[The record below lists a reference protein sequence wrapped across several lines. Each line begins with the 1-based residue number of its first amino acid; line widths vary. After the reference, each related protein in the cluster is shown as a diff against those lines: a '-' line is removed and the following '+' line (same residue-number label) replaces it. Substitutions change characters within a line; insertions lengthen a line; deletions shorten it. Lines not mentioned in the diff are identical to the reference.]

1 MILHYS
7 SYFIIIAGV
16 FAAAWLVQMFL
27 QLMLNFKV
35 LRCCKHQKQ
44 QYVSVDEAKPGVSIV
59 IYANNQGEV
68 LKCNLPLLLDVDY
81 PNFEVI
87 VVDDMSTDETL
98 DVLTV
103 MEQRSE
109 YLFHTKITDKVRTM
123 SHRKLALL
131 LGVKAAPKD
140 IIVTTTA
147 NCIPA
152 TRNWLNA
159 LVRQFGEKTDIVI
172 GPMVFESRVGL
183 IRRFCQY
190 DLFQRMI
197 TMFGVALSFRAFAGW
212 GSNMAFRKAV
222 LFADNNKAFS
232 SHLNIKPGE
241 DDLMVSAMA
250 RKDNIGVACSTDALM
265 VSKERP
271 LVKAWSKDRVNR
283 AFTAKRYGFVPTFF
297 KCLDYSTR
305 YLCVFAGLAL
315 ATLAAMSFDWIV
327 LSAALLLLV
336 ARMITNVSLAYCTS
350 KELGIHRYVLSPVIY
365 DLVIPVVDLVFWIR
379 ASVRNKTFYVSR
391 V

>member
-7 SYFIIIAGV
+7 YYFIIIASV

-27 QLMLNFKV
+27 QLMLNLRV
-35 LRCCKHQKQ
+35 LRYSKTQKR

-59 IYANNQGEV
+59 IRTHNQCDA

-87 VVDDMSTDETL
+87 VVDDMSTDGTL
-98 DVLTV
+98 DLLTV

-131 LGVKAAPKD
+131 LGVKAAHNE

-147 NCIPA
+147 DCIPA

-159 LVRQFGEKTDIVI
+159 MVRQFGEKTDIVI

-190 DLFQRMI
+190 DLFQRLI
-197 TMFGVALSFRAFAGW
+197 TMFGFALSFRAFAGW

-222 LFADNNKAFS
+222 LFADNNKAFY
-232 SHLNIKPGE
+232 SHLNIKTGE

-250 RKDNIGVACSTDALM
+250 RKDNVAVACSTDALM
-265 VSKERP
+265 ISKERQ

-283 AFTAKRYGFVPTFF
+283 AFSAKRYGLVPKFL

-305 YLCVFAGLAL
+305 YLCVVAGVAL
-315 ATLAAMSFDWIV
+315 AVMAAMSHDWTV

-336 ARMITNVSLAYCTS
+336 LRIIINVSLAYCTS
-350 KELGIHRYVLSPVIY
+350 KELGIHRYLLSPVIY

-379 ASVRNKTFYVSR
+379 ASVHNKTFYVSR

>member
-7 SYFIIIAGV
+7 SYFIIIASV

-27 QLMLNFKV
+27 QLMLNLRV
-35 LRCCKHQKQ
+35 LRYSKTQKR
-44 QYVSVDEAKPGVSIV
+44 QYISVDEAKPGVSIV
-59 IYANNQGEV
+59 IRTHNQCEA

-87 VVDDMSTDETL
+87 VVDDMSTDGTL
-98 DVLTV
+98 DLLTV

-131 LGVKAAPKD
+131 LGVKAAHNE

-147 NCIPA
+147 DCIPA

-159 LVRQFGEKTDIVI
+159 MVRQFGEKTDIVI
-172 GPMVFESRVGL
+172 GPMVFESRVGF

-190 DLFQRMI
+190 DLFQRLI
-197 TMFGVALSFRAFAGW
+197 TMFGFALSFRAFAGW

-222 LFADNNKAFS
+222 LFADNNKAFN
-232 SHLNIKPGE
+232 SHLNIKTGE

-250 RKDNIGVACSTDALM
+250 RKDNVAVACSTDALM
-265 VSKERP
+265 ISKERQ

-283 AFTAKRYGFVPTFF
+283 AFSAKRYGLVPKFL

-305 YLCVFAGLAL
+305 YLCVVAGVVLAVM
-315 ATLAAMSFDWIV
+315 AAMSHDWTV

-336 ARMITNVSLAYCTS
+336 VRIIINVSLAYCTS
-350 KELGIHRYVLSPVIY
+350 KELGIHRYLLSPVIY

-379 ASVRNKTFYVSR
+379 ASVHNKTFYVSR

>member
-7 SYFIIIAGV
+7 SYFIIIASV

-27 QLMLNFKV
+27 QLMLNLRV
-35 LRCCKHQKQ
+35 LRYSKTQKR

-59 IYANNQGEV
+59 IRTHNQCAA

-87 VVDDMSTDETL
+87 VVDDMSTDGTL
-98 DVLTV
+98 DLLTV

-131 LGVKAAPKD
+131 LGVKAAHNE

-147 NCIPA
+147 DCIPA

-159 LVRQFGEKTDIVI
+159 MVRQFGEKTDIVI

-190 DLFQRMI
+190 DLFQRLI
-197 TMFGVALSFRAFAGW
+197 TMFGFALSFRAFAGW

-222 LFADNNKAFS
+222 LFADNNKAFN
-232 SHLNIKPGE
+232 SHLNIKTGE

-250 RKDNIGVACSTDALM
+250 RKDNVAVACSTDALM
-265 VSKERP
+265 ISKERQ

-283 AFTAKRYGFVPTFF
+283 AFSAKRYGLVPKFL

-305 YLCVFAGLAL
+305 YLCVVAGVAL
-315 ATLAAMSFDWIV
+315 AVMAAMSLDWTV

-336 ARMITNVSLAYCTS
+336 VRIIINVSLAYCTS
-350 KELGIHRYVLSPVIY
+350 KELGIHRYLLSPVIY

-379 ASVRNKTFYVSR
+379 ASVHNKTFYVSR

>member
-98 DVLTV
+98 AVLTV

-131 LGVKAAPKD
+131 LGGKAAHND

-212 GSNMAFRKAV
+212 GSKMEFSKAV
-222 LFADNNKAFS
+222 LFADKKKAIS
-232 SHLNIKPGE
+232 
-241 DDLMVSAMA
+241 
-250 RKDNIGVACSTDALM
+250 
-265 VSKERP
+265 
-271 LVKAWSKDRVNR
+271 
-283 AFTAKRYGFVPTFF
+283 
-297 KCLDYSTR
+297 
-305 YLCVFAGLAL
+305 
-315 ATLAAMSFDWIV
+315 
-327 LSAALLLLV
+327 
-336 ARMITNVSLAYCTS
+336 
-350 KELGIHRYVLSPVIY
+350 
-365 DLVIPVVDLVFWIR
+365 
-379 ASVRNKTFYVSR
+379 
-391 V
+391 

>member
-7 SYFIIIAGV
+7 SYFIIIASV

-27 QLMLNFKV
+27 QLMLNLRV
-35 LRCCKHQKQ
+35 LRYSKTQKR

-59 IYANNQGEV
+59 IRTHNQCEA

-87 VVDDMSTDETL
+87 VVDDMSTDGTL
-98 DVLTV
+98 DLLTV

-131 LGVKAAPKD
+131 LGVKAAHNE

-147 NCIPA
+147 DCIPA

-159 LVRQFGEKTDIVI
+159 MVRQFGEKTDIVI

-190 DLFQRMI
+190 DLFQRLI
-197 TMFGVALSFRAFAGW
+197 TMFGFALSFRAFAGW

-222 LFADNNKAFS
+222 LFADNNKAFN
-232 SHLNIKPGE
+232 SHLNIKTGE

-250 RKDNIGVACSTDALM
+250 RKDNVAVACSTDALM
-265 VSKERP
+265 ISKERQ

-283 AFTAKRYGFVPTFF
+283 AFSAKRYGLVPKFL

-305 YLCVFAGLAL
+305 YLCVVAGVAL
-315 ATLAAMSFDWIV
+315 AVMAAMSHDWTV

-336 ARMITNVSLAYCTS
+336 VRIIINVSLAYCTS
-350 KELGIHRYVLSPVIY
+350 KELGIHRYLLSPVIY

-379 ASVRNKTFYVSR
+379 ASVHNKTFYVSR

>member
-7 SYFIIIAGV
+7 SYFIIIASV

-27 QLMLNFKV
+27 QLMLNLRV
-35 LRCCKHQKQ
+35 LRYSKTQKR

-59 IYANNQGEV
+59 IRTHNQCAA

-87 VVDDMSTDETL
+87 VVDDMSTDGTL
-98 DVLTV
+98 DLLTV

-131 LGVKAAPKD
+131 LGVKAAHNE

-147 NCIPA
+147 DCIPA

-159 LVRQFGEKTDIVI
+159 MVRQFGEKTDIVI

-190 DLFQRMI
+190 DLFQRLI
-197 TMFGVALSFRAFAGW
+197 TMFGFALSFRAFAGW

-222 LFADNNKAFS
+222 LFADNNKAFN
-232 SHLNIKPGE
+232 SHLNIKTGE

-250 RKDNIGVACSTDALM
+250 RKDNVAVACSTDALM
-265 VSKERP
+265 ISKERQ

-283 AFTAKRYGFVPTFF
+283 AFSAKRYGLVPKFL

-305 YLCVFAGLAL
+305 YLCVVAGVAL
-315 ATLAAMSFDWIV
+315 AVMAAMSHDWTV

-336 ARMITNVSLAYCTS
+336 VRIIINVSLAYCTS
-350 KELGIHRYVLSPVIY
+350 KELGIHRYLLSPVIY